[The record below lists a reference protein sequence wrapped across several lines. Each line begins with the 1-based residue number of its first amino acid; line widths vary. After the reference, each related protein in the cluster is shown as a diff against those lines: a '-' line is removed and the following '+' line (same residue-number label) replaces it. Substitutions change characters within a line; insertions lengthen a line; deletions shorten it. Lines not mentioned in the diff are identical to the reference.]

1 MSLTKKGTDNKFTKL
16 EEAVNQDNDNFLNE
30 QKAQQLEVKE
40 EVDKN
45 LTILGNQVKTL
56 RNHANEIDVT
66 LERQGNTINKMET
79 ETNRAQGGVK
89 SAVSKVNK
97 LLDST
102 SDSTQWGII
111 IVLILVL
118 VGMIVLIYHYKPF

>member
-1 MSLTKKGTDNKFTKL
+1 MTFTKKGAENKFVKL
-16 EEAVNQDNDNFLNE
+16 EQAVEEDNQNFLND

-45 LTILGNQVKTL
+45 LDILGNQVKTL
-56 RNHANEIDVT
+56 KHHANEIDVT
-66 LERQGNTINKMET
+66 LDRQGNIINKMEA
-79 ETNRAQGGVK
+79 ETNKAQGGVK

-118 VGMIVLIYHYKPF
+118 VGLIVLIYYV